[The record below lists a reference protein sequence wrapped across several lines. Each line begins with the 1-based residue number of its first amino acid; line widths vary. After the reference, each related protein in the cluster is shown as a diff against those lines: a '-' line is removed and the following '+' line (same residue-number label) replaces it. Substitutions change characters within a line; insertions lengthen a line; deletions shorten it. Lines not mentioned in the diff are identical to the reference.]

1 MTTTKEVVSEID
13 KKKVQAEKE
22 LSKMKKQM
30 DSTVKKADDYVKKNP
45 EKAALLPVWE
55 LLLELQPL
63 CFSQETVRR
72 KRNNL
77 TVRIKSDKKCQQWHF
92 FL

>member
-45 EKAALLPVWE
+45 EKAALIAAGVGAALGAATAM
-55 LLLELQPL
+55 L
-63 CFSQETVRR
+63 FAGDS
-72 KRNNL
+72 
-77 TVRIKSDKKCQQWHF
+77 KKKKK
-92 FL
+92 